1 MDSLRSILSC
11 VIDATTYRPTTVQN
25 IIVDIVMTICTLL
38 VWSTLVGCM
47 LLRNGDTAKRAP
59 PHVSLNQANE
69 SMVNA
74 LKAVRKARDD
84 LKDIEDTS
92 ATTIEAVWR
101 LRQAGKD
108 MREIHHALVEM
119 SDIFDQKAERR
130 LSQTFSI
137 NSSGSR

>member
-1 MDSLRSILSC
+1 MY
-11 VIDATTYRPTTVQN
+11 ATTQWRPCET
-25 IIVDIVMTICTLL
+25 
-38 VWSTLVGCM
+38 
-47 LLRNGDTAKRAP
+47 RATYDFQVSFLTGVFQ
-59 PHVSLNQANE
+59 HVSLNQANE

-84 LKDIEDTS
+84 LKDMEDTS